1 MSVDL
6 NQLAAHLPTA
16 QREAVKQAYH
26 KQATNST
33 TVFLLCFFLG
43 WCGAH
48 RFYLGQA
55 GKGFARLLVP
65 LILVAVV
72 VLGIAL
78 AWPASVIALVAI
90 PLALI
95 AIIWEIL
102 DLFRVDT
109 EVHARNL
116 KVAEELIANS
126 LLADTS
132 VEQAAANRLDSI
144 VRQTYAESTGAAQ
157 PEQAAAAS
165 VEPAPAS
172 ADAPAAVSAVEPA
185 AAVSTEYVATTV
197 NEISTEPDAARD
209 APPAAS
215 SDVSTTESY
224 TLGGATGEQSPGEA
238 ALGAAV
244 AGAGAGALYT
254 EAVTHEHSVS
264 GYATTDSVETTR
276 TTPAADAPGAS
287 AIPSWTEATA
297 PTWPDHP
304 SLEPEAGDA
313 FAGYYPAAPAGG
325 LDLTDRAGVTD
336 AKPIADVGT
345 AGALPLRVWLPAE
358 AYPAAPAGDDD
369 DLLVLLPDETP
380 PAAASDAGAAAL
392 AYGLVSAQPQP
403 EAYVPPTVPVVTI
416 PPAEA
421 SAPPTEEYTTAPY
434 HAVPMS
440 TPAADEAPTL
450 VPEREQAHAEPQPD
464 FALPAAAAADGA
476 LAAAAMQPEYHESH
490 TAQVE
495 AGHHQMRRI
504 RVIRQVKVND
514 EVVEETSAE
523 EFIQADADPE
533 PVRARLQE
541 MLRQQASG
549 RMPAP
554 GDEV

>member
-172 ADAPAAVSAVEPA
+172 ADAPAVEPA

-197 NEISTEPDAARD
+197 NEISAEPDAARD
-209 APPAAS
+209 APPAAP

-224 TLGGATGEQSPGEA
+224 TLGGATGEQVPGEA
-238 ALGAAV
+238 AAVGAA
-244 AGAGAGALYT
+244 AAGAGALYT
-254 EAVTHEHSVS
+254 EVIAHEHSVS

-304 SLEPEAGDA
+304 PLEPETGDA

-325 LDLTDRAGVTD
+325 LDLTDRAGVAD

-380 PAAASDAGAAAL
+380 PAAASDAGVAAL
-392 AYGLVSAQPQP
+392 AYGPVSAQPQP

-421 SAPPTEEYTTAPY
+421 SVPPPEEEPTTAPY

-440 TPAADEAPTL
+440 IPATDETPTV
-450 VPEREQAHAEPQPD
+450 VPERESAHAELQPD
-464 FALPAAAAADGA
+464 FTLPAAAAADGA

-504 RVIRQVKVND
+504 RVVRQVKVND

-523 EFIQADADPE
+523 EFIEADADPE

-554 GDEV
+554 GGEA

>member
-65 LILVAVV
+65 LILIAVV

-132 VEQAAANRLDSI
+132 VEQAAADRLDSI

-157 PEQAAAAS
+157 PEQAAATS

-172 ADAPAAVSAVEPA
+172 AGASAAVPAVEPA
-185 AAVSTEYVATTV
+185 AAVSTEYVATTI
-197 NEISTEPDAARD
+197 NEISAEPDAARD
-209 APPAAS
+209 APPAAP
-215 SDVSTTESY
+215 SDFSTTESY

-238 ALGAAV
+238 AALGAA
-244 AGAGAGALYT
+244 AAGALYT
-254 EAVTHEHSVS
+254 EAVTHEHSIS
-264 GYATTDSVETTR
+264 GNATTDSVETTR
-276 TTPAADAPGAS
+276 TTPAAEAAGAS

-304 SLEPEAGDA
+304 PLEPETGDA

-325 LDLTDRAGVTD
+325 LDLTDRAGVAD

-358 AYPAAPAGDDD
+358 AYPAAPAGNDD

-380 PAAASDAGAAAL
+380 PAAASDAGVAAL

-403 EAYVPPTVPVVTI
+403 EAYVPPTVPVITI

-421 SAPPTEEYTTAPY
+421 SAPPPDERTTAPY

-440 TPAADEAPTL
+440 TPATDETPTL
-450 VPEREQAHAEPQPD
+450 VPEREPVRAEPQPD
-464 FALPAAAAADGA
+464 FALPAAAAAGGA
-476 LAAAAMQPEYHESH
+476 LAASAIQPEYHESH
-490 TAQVE
+490 STQVE

-504 RVIRQVKVND
+504 RVVRQVKVND

-523 EFIQADADPE
+523 EFIAADADPE
-533 PVRARLQE
+533 PVRARLQD
-541 MLRQQASG
+541 MLRQQAAG

-554 GDEV
+554 GGEA

>member
-1 MSVDL
+1 
-6 NQLAAHLPTA
+6 
-16 QREAVKQAYH
+16 
-26 KQATNST
+26 
-33 TVFLLCFFLG
+33 
-43 WCGAH
+43 
-48 RFYLGQA
+48 LGQA

-132 VEQAAANRLDSI
+132 VEQAAANRLDNI

-157 PEQAAAAS
+157 PEQATAAS

-172 ADAPAAVSAVEPA
+172 ADVPAAVTAVEPA

-197 NEISTEPDAARD
+197 NEISAEPDAARD
-209 APPAAS
+209 APPAAP
-215 SDVSTTESY
+215 SDFSTTESY
-224 TLGGATGEQSPGEA
+224 TLGGATGEQAPGEA
-238 ALGAAV
+238 AAFGAAA
-244 AGAGAGALYT
+244 AGTLYS
-254 EAVTHEHSVS
+254 EAITHEHSVS

-276 TTPAADAPGAS
+276 TTPAAEAPGAS

-304 SLEPEAGDA
+304 PLEPETGDA
-313 FAGYYPAAPAGG
+313 FAGYYPEAPAGG
-325 LDLTDRAGVTD
+325 LDLTDRAGVAD

-358 AYPAAPAGDDD
+358 AYPAALAGDDD

-380 PAAASDAGAAAL
+380 PAAASDAGVAAL

-421 SAPPTEEYTTAPY
+421 SAPPPEEPATAPY

-440 TPAADEAPTL
+440 TPAGDETPTL
-450 VPEREQAHAEPQPD
+450 VPEREPARAEPQPD
-464 FALPAAAAADGA
+464 IALPAVAAADGA
-476 LAAAAMQPEYHESH
+476 LAASAMQPEYHESH
-490 TAQVE
+490 SAQVE

-504 RVIRQVKVND
+504 RVVRQVKVND

-523 EFIQADADPE
+523 EFIEADADPE
-533 PVRARLQE
+533 PVRARLQD
-541 MLRQQASG
+541 MLRQQAAG

-554 GDEV
+554 GGEA